1 MNKNELGY
9 WYDISKDRFFCKDK
23 NKVVNLI
30 KSPLTACVHVGYKCN
45 LMCFYC
51 SSKHNL
57 RNEKDAFLCDPIA
70 DFIKAHNIKR
80 IVISGGEPF
89 LYPDR
94 LQTFLQLLKKEDV
107 ATLISTNGTV
117 IENCTDEIL
126 ELVDWIDV
134 SLPATTK
141 ALYEQIR
148 GVDLFDEVIDFIRKM
163 VYKNKRVRVSYTL
176 NSLNKDDVSNILPLI
191 DELEVANIRIGY
203 TYSEDGNY
211 LSYNSDIFP
220 MLWEMFQKEFKK
232 KNITIY
238 LPMTKKKVH
247 AYQKGYMVIRNDGNI
262 YRFNTLPSNRL
273 FSVYDFTKN
282 DLSLLQDI
290 SYYQA
295 ELFLTQL

>member
-1 MNKNELGY
+1 MNKNDLGY

-23 NKVVNLI
+23 NKGVNLV
-30 KSPLTACVHVGYKCN
+30 KSPLTVCVHVGYKCN
-45 LMCFYC
+45 LMCSYC

-57 RNEKDAFLCDPIA
+57 NNEKDGFLCEPIA

-94 LQTFLQLLKKEDV
+94 LLPFLQLLKKENV
-107 ATLISTNGTV
+107 ATIISTNGTV

-134 SLPATTK
+134 SLPATTND
-141 ALYEQIR
+141 LYEQIR
-148 GVDLFDEVIDFIRKM
+148 GVDLFDEVIYFIQKM
-163 VYKNKRVRVSYTL
+163 VYKKKRVRVSYTL
-176 NSLNKDDVSNILPLI
+176 NSLNKDDILNILPLI
-191 DELEVANIRIGY
+191 NELEVANIRIGH

-211 LSYNSDIFP
+211 LSYNSDISPIF
-220 MLWEMFQKEFKK
+220 WEMLQKESKRK
-232 KNITIY
+232 DLTIY
-238 LPMTKKKVH
+238 LPMSKKKVQ
-247 AYQKGYMVIRNDGNI
+247 AYQKGYLVIRNDGNI

-273 FSVYDFTKN
+273 FSVYDLMKN
-282 DLSLLQDI
+282 HLSLLQDI